1 MDSTD
6 IKRIT
11 RGSVEQLY
19 GDVFDKSEEMDL
31 FLERLKLRE
40 LPQEEM

>member
-11 RGSVEQLY
+11 RGCVEQLY
-19 GDVFDKSEEMDL
+19 GDVFDKSEEMDS
-31 FLERLKLRE
+31 FLERLKLLE